1 MFPVPKL
8 STHRLYNKPRVFIT
22 TESLN
27 VIDVNVTVA
36 GLGFETSASVSRHQY
51 ASIALPES
59 VHLTSTGKQNK
70 TVRVISSGAV
80 SVHCVDSV
88 VAEGDWFLAL
98 PTNQLG
104 KQYHVVTY
112 QPYKA
117 SYPAFVCISSLDKKT
132 SVVIRNEMG
141 PIQQVILNP
150 YESYRFDGSRYED
163 LTGTVVESTQPVSV
177 LSGVYTK
184 VPSEMYHPDGLLEQV
199 TPTESWGHRFVIG
212 PFLGRSS
219 GFIYRVL
226 AGNTNSTLQ
235 ISNRGTVQ
243 IQAGDW
249 FEDDV
254 SCNTVVSVVSENPVL
269 VVQYMKSYKAEGRY
283 DSAMIIVPSIGSFVN
298 NVTFPVVKP
307 TLSPSV
313 LYYIHVTINCT
324 FLNDLKFDDVTSMS
338 TWEKLQSSDGEMCV
352 IRGDVTT
359 GVHSVTHQD
368 SAAKFTV
375 AVYCLFFN
383 AFAYAYPAGFQ
394 PYSRKILIFIY

>member
-1 MFPVPKL
+1 M
-8 STHRLYNKPRVFIT
+8 FIT
-22 TESLN
+22 TKSLN

-70 TVRVISSGAV
+70 TVRVTSSGAV
-80 SVHCVDSV
+80 SVHSVDSV
-88 VAEGDWFLAL
+88 FAEGDGFLAL

-112 QPYKA
+112 QPYSA

-132 SVVIRNEMG
+132 SVVIRNKMS
-141 PIQQVILNP
+141 PIQQVTLNP
-150 YESYRFDGSRYED
+150 YESYRFDGSLYED
-163 LTGTVVESTQPVSV
+163 LTGIVVESTQPVSV

-184 VPSEMYHPDGLLEQV
+184 VPSEMTTADGLLEQV
-199 TPTESWGHRFVIG
+199 MSTESWGYRFVIG

-219 GFIYRVL
+219 GYIYRVL

-235 ISNRGTVQ
+235 ISNRGAVQ

-254 SCNTVVSVVSENPVL
+254 SGDTVVSVVSENPIL
-269 VVQYMKSYKAEGRY
+269 VVQYMKSYEAEGRY
-283 DSAMIIVPSIGSFVN
+283 DSAMIIVPSVESFVN
-298 NVTFPVVKP
+298 NVTFPVVKL
-307 TLSPSV
+307 TFSPPF
-313 LYYIHVTINCT
+313 LCYIHVTINCT
-324 FLNDLKFDDVTSMS
+324 FSNDLKFDDVISMS

-352 IRGDVTT
+352 IRGNVTS

-368 SAAKFTV
+368 QAAKFTV
-375 AVYCLFFN
+375 TVYGLFSRHT
-383 AFAYAYPAGFQ
+383 AYAYPAGFQ
-394 PYSRKILIFIY
+394 PRSRKIFMFMKVY